1 MYVYIGQRVGVQQPL
16 VFGGPFALERAATPL
31 AGDCLETHRCQPTNH
46 FAWSLL
52 FQLEVGRLM
61 EEPPCP
67 HTDLIPRYAL
77 VKVLALEA

>member
-52 FQLEVGRLM
+52 FSVGGRATHGRASVSSHPLNS
-61 EEPPCP
+61 PVP
-67 HTDLIPRYAL
+67 L
-77 VKVLALEA
+77 VKVLALEP